1 MPVVAL
7 LLMDL
12 PLNITDGLS
21 NLLTSARSTIDPL
34 ARNEIIAD
42 CDVDRLT
49 WYHNGGIASTI
60 VDFWPELTGSGID
73 ISVMDEQTAKT
84 EKEAQNLADYLMQR
98 YKELGLLRHLIK
110 ADIRSQ
116 VLPFGLI
123 GINAGGSWDKEILPA
138 GGGSNYIASLSSM
151 DCQQYQLD
159 KATNNYTFHGSTVVN
174 GSRLLNMLGRARLDC
189 VYLAGG
195 GGNSSATSTTL
206 PFIDSQTVQAAIEY
220 DQAVH
225 AIGVLIQKKN
235 FLAMGVNGFLSNM
248 MKAGNEEY
256 AARVVELVSNIQKTS
271 SILNVEIFD
280 KNDMELKVIERDL
293 GQLDNAIDRMRDRLL
308 ASTNNIPETRL
319 FGRARTGGLS
329 GAQDDDDRV
338 NSEANR
344 LFSSRWL
351 PLINQL
357 NLLLVNE
364 PSCPSRKALSKL
376 AISRIDSGKPTTKLE
391 LARIRLI
398 NAQAEKIELENQ
410 RGAVASAA
418 VNA

>member
-1 MPVVAL
+1 
-7 LLMDL
+7 MDL

-34 ARNEIIAD
+34 ARNEIVAD

-73 ISVMDEQTAKT
+73 ISIAEEQALKT

-123 GINAGGSWDKEILPA
+123 GINTGGSWDKEISP
-138 GGGSNYIASLSSM
+138 GGNYIASLSSM
-151 DCQQYQLD
+151 DCRQYQLD

-174 GSRLLNMLGRARLDC
+174 GSRLLNMLGRTRLDC
-189 VYLAGG
+189 MYTTGS
-195 GGNSSATSTTL
+195 SSAALTTL
-206 PFIDSQTVQAAIEY
+206 PFIDPQTVQAAIEY

-293 GQLDNAIDRMRDRLL
+293 GQLDSAIDRMRDRLL
-308 ASTNNIPETRL
+308 ANTNNIPETRL

-344 LFSSRWL
+344 LFGPRWL

-376 AISRIDSGKPTTKLE
+376 TINRVDSGKPTTKLE

-410 RGAVASAA
+410 RGAIAAA